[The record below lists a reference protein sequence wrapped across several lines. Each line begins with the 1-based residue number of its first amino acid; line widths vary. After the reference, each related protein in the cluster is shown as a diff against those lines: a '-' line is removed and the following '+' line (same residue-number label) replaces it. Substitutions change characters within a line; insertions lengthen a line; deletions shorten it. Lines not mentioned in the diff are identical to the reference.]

1 MYTWCLNYW
10 NVITSYNGTW
20 FILLSLKVGM
30 TRCSLH
36 YEIIYKLLV
45 YIVSQVTSYHNMVVL
60 KNANNV
66 DLKYLQNNSQRMK
79 WKENIVSCSTSRW
92 QRQTPHKMAIQEV
105 IDGNIWLLVPYPNGK
120 PLYEKRKKTI
130 CH

>member
-1 MYTWCLNYW
+1 
-10 NVITSYNGTW
+10 
-20 FILLSLKVGM
+20 M
-30 TRCSLH
+30 TRCFVH
-36 YEIIYKLLV
+36 YEIIYKPLV
-45 YIVSQVTSYHNMVVL
+45 YIVSRMTSYHNMVVF

-66 DLKYLQNNSQRMK
+66 DLKYLQNNNPITK

-92 QRQTPHKMAIQEV
+92 QRQTSHKMAIQEL
-105 IDGNIWLLVPYPNGK
+105 IAGNIGLLVPYPNGK

>member
-1 MYTWCLNYW
+1 
-10 NVITSYNGTW
+10 
-20 FILLSLKVGM
+20 M
-30 TRCSLH
+30 TRCSVH
-36 YEIIYKLLV
+36 YEIIYKPLV
-45 YIVSQVTSYHNMVVL
+45 YIVSQMTSYHNMVVF

-66 DLKYLQNNSQRMK
+66 DLKYLQNNNQVTK

-92 QRQTPHKMAIQEV
+92 QKQTSHKMAIQEL
-105 IDGNIWLLVPYPNGK
+105 IDVNIWLLVPYPNGK